1 MRRADS
7 LIIPLVKELRI
18 EDGIRLIELK
28 KNWDNLFD
36 EPLSS
41 HMSPYKLSAGEI
53 LLNVDSPVWLQE
65 LNFYKKNII
74 DKLSSYG
81 IREIRFRLGRIL
93 KRTKYRVKCQEARV
107 TNLSTK
113 ELSYIENAVSQIN
126 DEGLSK
132 TIRRAIEKAFTSGR
146 TKL

>member
-18 EDGIRLIELK
+18 EDGIRLIELR

-41 HMSPYKLSAGEI
+41 HMSPHKLSEGEI

-65 LNFYKKNII
+65 LNFCKKNII
-74 DKLSSYG
+74 DRLSSYG
-81 IREIRFRLGRIL
+81 IREIRLRLGRVL
-93 KRTKYRVKCQEARV
+93 EKTKYRVKCQGARV

-126 DEGLSK
+126 DEELSK
-132 TIRRAIEKAFTSGR
+132 TIRRAIERAFISGR
-146 TKL
+146 TRL

>member
-1 MRRADS
+1 VRRADS

-41 HMSPYKLSAGEI
+41 HMSPHKLSAEEI

-74 DKLSSYG
+74 DRLSSYG

-126 DEGLSK
+126 DEELSK